1 MRIEN
6 RVFLV
11 TGGSSGLGAATAKM
25 LVEQGG
31 KVVLADINAEAG
43 AAKAAELGA
52 QARFVRADIASEADG
67 RQAVATALEAFGG
80 LHGLANCAGVAPAEK
95 VLGRN
100 GIHAL
105 ESFRRVIDI
114 NLVGSFNMLRL
125 AAEAMSQG
133 QPDEGGERGVIVN
146 TASVA
151 AFDGQIGQAAYSAS
165 KSGVV
170 GMTLPIARELARFG
184 IRVMT
189 IAPGIFET
197 PMMAGMPQ
205 EVRDSL
211 GASVPFPPRLGRPDE
226 YAALVRQI
234 IENSRAGAPA
244 SRRSGRGRARLRARR
259 RPGPGAGA
267 PGGAWRRVGARHAVL
282 DAEQD
287 VWLGHEGAD
296 ARPRHVARRQRRG
309 RAGRGHGKHVQRALL
324 AGARP

>member
-1 MRIEN
+1 MQIRDK
-6 RVFLV
+6 VFLI
-11 TGGSSGLGAATAKM
+11 TGGASGLGAAAAQA
-25 LVEQGG
+25 LVEAGG
-31 KVVLADINAEAG
+31 KVVLADLDEAAAIATAEGLGPNA
-43 AAKAAELGA
+43 LG
-52 QARFVRADIASEADG
+52 VVADIRDE
-67 RQAVATALEAFGG
+67 QAARHAVVTAREHFGA
-80 LHGLANCAGVAPAEK
+80 LHGLVNCAGVAGGEK

-100 GIHAL
+100 GPHSLDAFSRI
-105 ESFRRVIDI
+105 VGI
-114 NLVGSFNMLRL
+114 NLIGSFNMLRL

-234 IENSRAGAPA
+234 IENSMLNGEVIRLDGAIRMA
-244 SRRSGRGRARLRARR
+244 AR
-259 RPGPGAGA
+259 
-267 PGGAWRRVGARHAVL
+267 
-282 DAEQD
+282 
-287 VWLGHEGAD
+287 
-296 ARPRHVARRQRRG
+296 
-309 RAGRGHGKHVQRALL
+309 
-324 AGARP
+324 

>member
-52 QARFVRADIASEADG
+52 QARFVRADIAS
-67 RQAVATALEAFGG
+67 QAVATALEAFGG

-234 IENSRAGAPA
+234 IENSMLNGEVIRLDGAIRMA
-244 SRRSGRGRARLRARR
+244 AR
-259 RPGPGAGA
+259 
-267 PGGAWRRVGARHAVL
+267 
-282 DAEQD
+282 
-287 VWLGHEGAD
+287 
-296 ARPRHVARRQRRG
+296 
-309 RAGRGHGKHVQRALL
+309 
-324 AGARP
+324 